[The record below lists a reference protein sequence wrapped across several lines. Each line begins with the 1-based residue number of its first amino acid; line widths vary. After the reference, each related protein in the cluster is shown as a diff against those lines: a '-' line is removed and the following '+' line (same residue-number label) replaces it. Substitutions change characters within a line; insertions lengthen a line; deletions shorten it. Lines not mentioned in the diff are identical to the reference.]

1 MSKGEII
8 KGYSGVAFF
17 EYTSWCHRY
26 KVLGDNGK
34 VKYLKL
40 KGFQTEDEAVESYS
54 NIKNC
59 LKKHKENFLQLLI
72 KI

>member
-40 KGFQTEDEAVESYS
+40 K
-54 NIKNC
+54 
-59 LKKHKENFLQLLI
+59 
-72 KI
+72 

>member
-8 KGYSGVAFF
+8 KGYSGVAFY

-40 KGFQTEDEAVESYS
+40 KGYQTEDEAVQEQKEDEAVQDQT
-54 NIKNC
+54 KNQA
-59 LKKHKENFLQLLI
+59 L
-72 KI
+72 